1 MCSCGG
7 GDSCGVAGCSGCGC
21 DDDVGFGCVCERSG
35 DVEGVIYVL
44 KVVVMLMVT
53 VWMVVK

>member
-1 MCSCGG
+1 
-7 GDSCGVAGCSGCGC
+7 
-21 DDDVGFGCVCERSG
+21 VCERSG